1 MNHAR
6 LRVEPDTR
14 VDFTKRDPADKTGVP
29 SDKATR
35 VARLREISAE
45 IDALQDRLYAG
56 QRHRVLVVLQGMDTS
71 GKDGTIRHVF
81 SAVDPLGV
89 RAHSFRAPA
98 GEELQHGYLWRIHRQ
113 VPRAGEI
120 AIFNRSHYE
129 DVLVVR
135 VHGLIDGAEVQRR
148 LRQIRD
154 FERMLAETGTVIV
167 KFFLHLSRDE
177 QRRRLQDR
185 LDDPNKRWK
194 FDPGDL
200 DERAHWD
207 AYMAAYAD
215 AISATSKAWAPWY
228 IIPADSKSTRNLLI
242 SMILRDRLRDLGLE
256 YPQPA
261 TDYTGLVVE

>member
-6 LRVEPDTR
+6 LRVSPDTR
-14 VDFTKRDPADKTGVP
+14 VDLAKRDPSDRTGVP
-29 SDKATR
+29 SDKVGR

-56 QRHRVLVVLQGMDTS
+56 QRHRVLMVLQGMDTS

-113 VPRAGEI
+113 VPRAGELV
-120 AIFNRSHYE
+120 IFNRSHYE

-135 VHGLIDGAEVQRR
+135 VHGRIDAEEVRRR
-148 LRQIRD
+148 LRQIRE
-154 FERMLAETGTVIV
+154 FEQMLADTGTVIV
-167 KFFLHLSRDE
+167 KFFLHISRDE

-200 DERAHWD
+200 HERAHWD
-207 AYMAAYAD
+207 AYMAAYEEALG
-215 AISATSKAWAPWY
+215 ATSRPWAPWY
-228 IIPADSKSTRNLLI
+228 IIPSDSKSTRNLLV
-242 SMILRDRLRDLGLE
+242 STVLRDRLNELGLE
-256 YPQPA
+256 YPQPVS
-261 TDYTGLVVE
+261 DYGGLVIE